1 MTHATTTTE
10 SRCMNETLLS
20 GWEER
25 PTAKWGGNKMEQ
37 FNQEIAI
44 LEALKKCGC
53 AKTRDGLSI
62 QMQLDE
68 RRALLRQ
75 IINTR

>member
-1 MTHATTTTE
+1 MK
-10 SRCMNETLLS
+10 ETLLS
-20 GWEER
+20 EWEKR
-25 PTAKWGGNKMEQ
+25 PSANWGGNKIEQ
-37 FNQEIAI
+37 FNEEIAI
-44 LEALKKCGC
+44 LEALQKCGC

-75 IINTR
+75 IIQM

>member
-1 MTHATTTTE
+1 
-10 SRCMNETLLS
+10 MNETLLS
-20 GWEER
+20 EWEKR
-25 PTAKWGGNKMEQ
+25 PTAKWGGNKIEQ

-44 LEALKKCGC
+44 LEAIQKCGY
-53 AKTRDGLSI
+53 AQTRDDLSV

-75 IINTR
+75 IIRI